1 MDQAST
7 TTMMRATGTYEIKN
21 WDEKTWEG
29 KDRQEQSGP
38 KLTHA
43 KITQTFEGDIE
54 GEATVQFLMTYRD
67 DTFASYVG
75 LMVIVGRIG
84 RRKGSFV
91 FEVKGLYESGMARS
105 VWTVVPGSGTDELHG
120 LRARSVWTVVPGSG
134 TDELHGLR
142 GEGESVAEH
151 GSKQPYTFHYFL
163 EWE

>member
-1 MDQAST
+1 MDQTGT
-7 TTMMRATGTYEIKN
+7 TTMMRASGTYEIKT

-29 KDRQEQSGP
+29 KELREQSGP

-43 KITQTFEGDIE
+43 KITQTFEGNIE
-54 GEATVQFLMTYRD
+54 GEGIAQLVMSYRD

-84 RRKGSFV
+84 KRSGSFV

-120 LRARSVWTVVPGSG
+120 L
-134 TDELHGLR
+134 H
-142 GEGESVAEH
+142 GEGESVADH
-151 GSKQPYTFHYFL
+151 GPKQPFTFRYYF